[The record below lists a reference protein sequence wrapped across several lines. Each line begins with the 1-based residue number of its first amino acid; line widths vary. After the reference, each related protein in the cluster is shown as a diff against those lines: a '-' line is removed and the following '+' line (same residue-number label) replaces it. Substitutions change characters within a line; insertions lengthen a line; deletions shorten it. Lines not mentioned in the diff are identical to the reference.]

1 MRIVMVTA
9 LFPPEFSGGTER
21 VTLAHARALASLGHD
36 VRIVSGTA
44 GDAPVGASL
53 VEGLPVHRIE
63 RPHDANPLVADE
75 ILRARVADAVRNV
88 DVIHV
93 QHNWTFGA
101 GLVPELSQLAP
112 VVLSLHDFSVVCPR
126 FFRVPHHGATCPDGD
141 AFADD
146 DLEDCVQCVAPDLGG
161 NRESVQARLFDRLEA
176 WRADLNAAS
185 RILVPSRTHLV
196 RLVDLIDLDGKARIA
211 RPGVCHTFS
220 GEVPRPKPWDGT
232 GPLKILHLGRRSLAK
247 GTLDLVRA
255 VAALPEGT
263 VELLC
268 LGGAEPGLDRRLTA
282 IAGKTAIRLEGA
294 YDALDL
300 EQAASACHLAALPS
314 RLPESYALA
323 VDEALALGL
332 PVWASSA
339 DAARER
345 FGEGSLRVLPAED
358 PSAWTQA
365 LHELLEHPDELLDAF
380 ESLPDSLPTAN
391 DAALE
396 LLQFYEQ
403 LVPRTDLDA
412 GTSKRAG

>member
-1 MRIVMVTA
+1 MRIAMVTA

-21 VTLAHARALASLGHD
+21 VTLAHARALVNLGHD
-36 VRIVSGTA
+36 VRIISGTA

-75 ILRARVADAVRNV
+75 QLRLCVADAVRNV

-101 GLVPELSQLAP
+101 GLGPALSKIAP

-126 FFRVPHHGATCPDGD
+126 FFRVPQHDAKCPDGNVV
-141 AFADD
+141 AADE
-146 DLEDCVQCVAPDLGG
+146 LHGCVQCVAPDLGG
-161 NRESVQARLFDRLEA
+161 DEASVQARLFDRLEA
-176 WRADLNAAS
+176 WRADLNAAA

-196 RLVDLIDLDGKARIA
+196 RLIDLIDLDGKARIA
-211 RPGVCHTFS
+211 QPGVCHDFT

-232 GPLKILHLGRRSLAK
+232 GPLRILHPGRRSLAK
-247 GTLDLVRA
+247 GTIDLVRA
-255 VAALPEGT
+255 VVALPEGS

-268 LGGAEPGLDRRLTA
+268 LGGAEPGLDRRLMGM
-282 IAGKTAIRLEGA
+282 AGNTAIRLEGA
-294 YDALDL
+294 YDSLDL

-314 RLPESYALA
+314 RLPESYALT

-358 PSAWTQA
+358 PSAWTHA
-365 LHELLEHPDELLDAF
+365 LHGLLEHPDELIDAF
-380 ESLPDSLPTAN
+380 ESLPESIPNAN

-403 LVPRTDLDA
+403 LVPRSDIGA
-412 GTSKRAG
+412 GPTQRAG